1 MALRLVNLAGETILE
16 IEETCE
22 GLDAKDFA
30 GLKLSL
36 HALSHTI
43 SIEYVISY
51 MRCIEVIPSFVRFF
65 R

>member
-30 GLKLSL
+30 GRCKLK
-36 HALSHTI
+36 T
-43 SIEYVISY
+43 SI
-51 MRCIEVIPSFVRFF
+51 
-65 R
+65 